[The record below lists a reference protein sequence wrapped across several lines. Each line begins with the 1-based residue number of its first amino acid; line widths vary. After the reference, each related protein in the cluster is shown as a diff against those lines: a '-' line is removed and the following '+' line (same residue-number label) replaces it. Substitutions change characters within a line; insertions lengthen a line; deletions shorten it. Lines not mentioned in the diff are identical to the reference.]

1 MAKDKSAK
9 KTDKKKKRQ
18 VLDIPT
24 GVVIMLFGAAAAI
37 LMVIIIWMHTPTE
50 QSATC
55 KDGWSF
61 ETKDGKIV
69 KTYIPENDT
78 CKNRGSK

>member
-1 MAKDKSAK
+1 MAKKEDWK
-9 KTDKKKKRQ
+9 KYQQIKKKEP
-18 VLDIPT
+18 LDIPT

-37 LMVIIIWMHTPTE
+37 VMLLIVWMHTPSE
-50 QSATC
+50 QPATC

-69 KTYIPENDT
+69 KTYVPENDT
-78 CKNRGSK
+78 CKQRNK